1 MSNTYFQFKQFC
13 IHHDRCAMKVGTDG
27 VLVGAW
33 SPLEAPTRILDVGT
47 GSGLIA
53 LMLAQRF
60 REAEV
65 VGIDI
70 DEAAI
75 LQARENAEAS
85 PFRERVHLIVSALQD
100 VIFGDSSPLPNS
112 IFGGSSPLQDSNF
125 EGKNAFQDVPF
136 GTASFDAVVC
146 NPPFFEEQ
154 LLPPDED
161 RSHARHT
168 TTLPFPTLVEC
179 AACLLR
185 ENGQFCVILP
195 SNTFDSFRQL
205 CFVNGLSL
213 SHRCV
218 VQTSPKR
225 PAKRVLA
232 CFRKGEVRNV
242 DEQSLTLSEAGGRSR
257 QYAHLTADFY
267 LH

>member
-33 SPLEAPTRILDVGT
+33 APLEAPTRILDVGT

-60 REAEV
+60 RVAEV

-100 VIFGDSSPLPNS
+100 V
-112 IFGGSSPLQDSNF
+112 
-125 EGKNAFQDVPF
+125 PF
-136 GTASFDAVVC
+136 GVASFDSIVC

-154 LLPPDED
+154 LLPPDEN

-168 TTLPFPTLVEC
+168 TMLPFPTLVEC
-179 AACLLR
+179 TASLLR

-195 SNTFDSFRQL
+195 SNAFDSFRQL

-213 SHRCV
+213 SHRCI
-218 VQTSPKR
+218 VQTSFKR
-225 PAKRVLA
+225 PVKRVLA
-232 CFRKGEVRNV
+232 CFRKGEVRDV
-242 DEQSLTLSEAGGRSR
+242 DEQTLTLNEAGGRSR
-257 QYAHLTADFY
+257 QYALLTADFY
-267 LH
+267 LD

>member
-33 SPLEAPTRILDVGT
+33 APLEAPTRILDVGT

-60 REAEV
+60 RVAEV

-100 VIFGDSSPLPNS
+100 V
-112 IFGGSSPLQDSNF
+112 
-125 EGKNAFQDVPF
+125 PF
-136 GTASFDAVVC
+136 GAASFDSIVC

-154 LLPPDED
+154 LLPPDEN

-168 TTLPFPTLVEC
+168 TMLPFPTLVEC
-179 AACLLR
+179 TASLLR

-195 SNTFDSFRQL
+195 SNAFDSFRQL

-213 SHRCV
+213 SHRCI
-218 VQTSPKR
+218 VQTSLKR
-225 PAKRVLA
+225 PVKRVLA
-232 CFRKGEVRNV
+232 CFRKGEVRDV
-242 DEQSLTLSEAGGRSR
+242 DEQTLTLNEAGGRSR
-257 QYAHLTADFY
+257 QYALLTADFY
-267 LH
+267 LD

>member
-1 MSNTYFQFKQFC
+1 MSNIYFQFKQFC

-33 SPLEAPTRILDVGT
+33 APLEAPTRILDVGT

-60 REAEV
+60 RVAEV

-100 VIFGDSSPLPNS
+100 V
-112 IFGGSSPLQDSNF
+112 
-125 EGKNAFQDVPF
+125 PF
-136 GTASFDAVVC
+136 GVASFDAVVC

-161 RSHARHT
+161 LSHARHT

-179 AACLLR
+179 TASLLS

-195 SNTFDSFRQL
+195 TNAFDSFRQL

-213 SHRCV
+213 SHRCI
-218 VQTSPKR
+218 VQTSLKR

-232 CFRKGEVRNV
+232 CFRKGEVRDV
-242 DEQSLTLSEAGGRSR
+242 DEQTLTLNEAGGRSR
-257 QYAHLTADFY
+257 QYALLTADFY
-267 LH
+267 LD